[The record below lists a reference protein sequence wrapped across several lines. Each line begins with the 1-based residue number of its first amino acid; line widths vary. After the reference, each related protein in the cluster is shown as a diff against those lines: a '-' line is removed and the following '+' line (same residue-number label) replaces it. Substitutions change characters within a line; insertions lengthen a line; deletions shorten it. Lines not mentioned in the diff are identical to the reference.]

1 MLKKARYN
9 SSRPKETNTMTEPI
23 RISVEEARQK
33 VRSGAAFLVCAY
45 DDDEKF
51 KNNHLLGAIS
61 LGEFRAKLPQL
72 STEQEIIFYCA
83 WNNEASA
90 AGQAEKLLKDCY
102 HNAAALGGGVEAWKN
117 AGYPMQE

>member
-1 MLKKARYN
+1 MPE
-9 SSRPKETNTMTEPI
+9 SI

-33 VRSGAAFLVCAY
+33 ANSGAALLVCAY

-51 KNNHLLGAIS
+51 RNNHLLGAIS
-61 LGEFRAKLPQL
+61 LGEFRAKLPSL
-72 STEQEIIFYCA
+72 SAEQEIIFYCA

-90 AGQAEKLLKDCY
+90 AGQAEKLLKDGY
-102 HNAAALGGGVEAWKN
+102 HNAAALGGGLQAWKD